1 MTTTYRY
8 AWLAVLDGN
17 GRKKLNQDLLDMD
30 DVNPALTQQ
39 NTPGAIWTVYWD
51 NSPARLATTA
61 LSPNIGN
68 NPDIEV
74 VLVSIPGTE
83 DAMKEWIDTPQGQ
96 TLRSHALS
104 VQPWVY
110 TASV

>member
-17 GRKKLNQDLLDMD
+17 GRKKLNDELLDMD
-30 DVNPALTQQ
+30 DVNPALAQQ
-39 NTPGAIWTVYWD
+39 DQPGSVWTVFWD
-51 NSPARLATTA
+51 NSPARLAASA
-61 LSPNIGN
+61 LSGNIGKD
-68 NPDIEV
+68 PDIEV
-74 VLVSIPGTE
+74 VMVGIPGTE
-83 DAMKEWIDTPQGQ
+83 DAMKAWIDSPQGR

-110 TASV
+110 TAST

>member
-17 GRKKLNQDLLDMD
+17 GRKKLNDELLCMD

-39 NTPGAIWTVYWD
+39 NAPGAIFTINWD
-51 NSPARLATTA
+51 NAPTRIAASA
-61 LSPNIGN
+61 LSANVGQ

-74 VLVSIPGTE
+74 VLVSIDGTE
-83 DAMKEWIDTPQGQ
+83 DVMKDWIKTPQGQ

-110 TASV
+110 SASA

>member
-17 GRKKLNQDLLDMD
+17 GRKKMNDELLNMD
-30 DVNPALTQQ
+30 DVNPSLTQQ
-39 NTPGAIWTVYWD
+39 NMPGAIWTIMWD
-51 NSPARLATTA
+51 NSPTRLATTA
-61 LSPNIGN
+61 LSPNIGKD
-68 NPDIEV
+68 PDIEV
-74 VLVSIPGTE
+74 VMVSIPGTE
-83 DAMKEWIDTPQGQ
+83 DAMKEWIESPQGR

-110 TASV
+110 TASI